1 MRLAQII
8 GMMGKEGEIIV
19 DLSKVKLFI
28 LYSMHERPLFFSFFF
43 FQWPLFLSFYF
54 FSLHFI
60 LTSVTSGV
68 I

>member
-43 FQWPLFLSFYF
+43 SSGLSFFLFIF
-54 FSLHFI
+54 FLYISFLHQ
-60 LTSVTSGV
+60 
-68 I
+68 